1 MTVKDF
7 ILKHE
12 GLRLKPYEDTVGKL
26 TIGVGRNLDDVGI
39 SEDEA
44 MYLLNNDI
52 KRCKTELMEI
62 FDKDY
67 ITLPANVKIALIDM
81 IFNLGKPRFLTFK
94 KLIQAV
100 KEGDFKKAAE
110 EAKNSRWCRQ
120 VGERCEDVCEMFI
133 ISII

>member
-1 MTVKDF
+1 MTAKDL

-12 GLRLKPYEDTVGKL
+12 GLRLKPYHDTVGKL

-44 MYLLNNDI
+44 MYMLENDI
-52 KRCKTELMEI
+52 KRCENELREI
-62 FDKDY
+62 FENFDE
-67 ITLPANVKIALIDM
+67 LPDNVKIVLTDM
-81 IFNLGKPRFLTFK
+81 IFNLGKNRFFQFK
-94 KLIQAV
+94 KMIAAI

-120 VGERCEDVCEMFI
+120 VKSRCEEDYNLFI
-133 ISII
+133 RT